1 MRISIHAIEQYCL
14 RKYGDCCYYISN
26 PVREELEKRLDK
38 AISSDF
44 SPKQF
49 FQGRTGTKNV
59 TLKQDNELVYAIRK
73 GNLFTVLNIP
83 GTDPISDFLNKK
95 R

>member
-1 MRISIHAIEQYCL
+1 MRISAHAIDQYCL
-14 RKYGDCCYYISN
+14 RKYGDCHHYISN
-26 PVREELEKRLDK
+26 PVREELEKRLAK
-38 AISSDF
+38 ASPSDF

-59 TLKQDNELVYAIRK
+59 TLKQDDKFIYAIK
-73 GNLFTVLNIP
+73 NNTLFTVLNIP
-83 GTDPISDFLNKK
+83 GTDIISDILNKK